1 MKIPTSITNLSKV
14 FFDNDYKLFVVGG
27 AVRDHIIGIEPKD
40 YDLATNALPEQI
52 IEVLTK
58 SKYKFDS
65 RGEKFGVIVAF
76 GNKLPKEG
84 VEIATFREDLT
95 KGRHPDVKVGSTIEA
110 DVLRRDTTINALFY
124 NIETDEIVDLVN
136 GLNDI
141 YNKTIR
147 MVGNPYDR
155 ILEDQLRV
163 QRVARFSVTYNFTI
177 DKETKDAIIKNAD
190 LSDISK
196 ERVFDEILK
205 AESKVKNLY
214 TYFSLL
220 DELNVLNKIFFKA
233 RDLRKPTLCL
243 SKNLYLMVS
252 GMLVNEN
259 PKDIERI
266 LIHDYKFSSEI
277 AKRVAFLIGLK
288 EINTINILSL
298 FRKKEELN
306 IEDDIL
312 LTWLNLTNKENIKF
326 IRYKPIHKTE
336 ELINLGYSGKD
347 LGNKIKQIEI
357 ENYEKLK

>member
-1 MKIPTSITNLSKV
+1 MKIPTTIIDLSKV
-14 FFDNDYKLFVVGG
+14 FFENNYKLFVVGG
-27 AVRDHIIGIEPKD
+27 AVRDHVIGIEPKD
-40 YDLATNALPEQI
+40 YDLATDALPEQI
-52 IEVLTK
+52 IEILTK
-58 SKYKFDS
+58 ANYKFDS

-163 QRVARFSVTYNFTI
+163 QRVARFSVTFNFKI
-177 DKETKDAIIKNAD
+177 DSETKDAIIKNAD

-196 ERVFDEILK
+196 ERVFDEIIK
-205 AESKVKNLY
+205 ADSKVKNLY

-233 RDLRKPTLCL
+233 RDLKKPTLCL
-243 SKNLYLMVS
+243 SKNLYLIVS
-252 GMLVNEN
+252 GMLINEN

-266 LIHDYKFSSEI
+266 LVHDYKFSTEI
-277 AKRVAFLIGLK
+277 ARRVSFLLSLK
-288 EINTINILSL
+288 SVDPINILSF
-298 FRKKEELN
+298 FRKKEELK
-306 IEDDIL
+306 IEDEIL
-312 LTWLNLTNKENIKF
+312 VSWLKLANKENLKF
-326 IRYKPIHKTE
+326 INFKPVHNTE
-336 ELINLGYSGKD
+336 DLISKGYSGKR
-347 LGNKIKQIEI
+347 LGDKIKEIEK